1 MLPVD
6 ANKSF
11 DIGESKDGGGGGG
24 GGGGGTKQFNG
35 GGGGMF
41 EVWKVWI
48 DGVIL
53 FSWAI
58 LLILADS
65 FKSWNFFY
73 NIYNCL

>member
-53 FSWAI
+53 FS
-58 LLILADS
+58 
-65 FKSWNFFY
+65 
-73 NIYNCL
+73 